1 MTVALS
7 CLRDRRKRVLLK
19 MKEVNRLGVVQ
30 GYMDGKILIQEAAR
44 ILKRSLRS
52 VYRMVAKVREKGP
65 EGVLHGNRN
74 KLSPRRVPEAMRKKL
89 IELALGK
96 YRDINDTHLCE
107 ILSKAEGIA
116 IGRETLRGILRK
128 EGIPSKRK
136 VKRRKYRSRRE
147 RKEAFGMM
155 LQIDASPHDWLQGR
169 GPWLTLLGGKD
180 DATGY
185 VWAHFEEAET
195 TWGYLDLMR
204 EVITTHG
211 VPLSLYADRH
221 SIFHTTREPTII
233 EQLKD
238 VVPLTQFGRAMDE
251 LGITLIKAW
260 TPQAKGRIERQWG
273 IFQDRLVVALR
284 LARANTLEQATEILK
299 SFLKEYNQRFC
310 LLPKQAAAVFRKA
323 PPKAVLHKI
332 LCLKETRMVKK
343 DHTVSFDGLV
353 LQIPFCK
360 KYPCI
365 ADRQVDVRQ
374 YRDGHLEIVYR
385 GSIVALFSS
394 EAIRRLLNTRSVQSN
409 MKMAA

>member
-1 MTVALS
+1 
-7 CLRDRRKRVLLK
+7 VLLR
-19 MKEVNRLGVVQ
+19 MKEVNRLRVLQ
-30 GYMDGKILIQEAAR
+30 GYMDGKIEIEEASS
-44 ILKRSLRS
+44 ILKRRPRS
-52 VYRMVAKVREKGP
+52 VYRMLRKVREKGP

-74 KLSPRRVPEAMRKKL
+74 KVSPWRVPDSVQKKL
-89 IELALGK
+89 IELVLGK

-107 ILSKAEGIA
+107 ILSKDEGIVM
-116 IGRETLRGILRK
+116 GRETLRCILRK
-128 EGIPSKRK
+128 GGIPSKRK

-155 LQIDASPHDWLQGR
+155 LQIDASLHDWLQGR
-169 GPWLTLLGGKD
+169 GPWLTLVGGKD

-204 EVITTHG
+204 EVISTHG

-273 IFQDRLVVALR
+273 TFQDRLVVALR
-284 LARANTLEQATEILK
+284 LAGANTLEQAREVLK

-310 LLPKQAAAVFRKA
+310 LLPKQAAAVFTNA
-323 PPKAVLHKI
+323 PHTTMLQKV
-332 LCLKETRMVKK
+332 LCLKETRVVKK

-374 YRDGHLEIVYR
+374 YRDGHIEIVYR
-385 GSIVALFSS
+385 DYVVARFSS
-394 EAIRRLLNTRSVQSN
+394 EAIRRLLNTKSVQRN

>member
-1 MTVALS
+1 
-7 CLRDRRKRVLLK
+7 VLLT
-19 MKEVNRLGVVQ
+19 MKEVNRLRVLQ
-30 GYMDGKILIQEAAR
+30 GYMDGKILIREAAR
-44 ILKRSLRS
+44 ILERSLRS
-52 VYRMVAKVREKGP
+52 VYRMLARVREKGP

-74 KLSPRRVPEAMRKKL
+74 KVSPRRVPGAIRKKV
-89 IELALGK
+89 IGLALGK

-107 ILSKAEGIA
+107 ILSKEEGIGM
-116 IGRETLRGILRK
+116 GRETLRGILRK

-155 LQIDASPHDWLQGR
+155 LQLDASPHDWLQGR
-169 GPWLTLLGGKD
+169 GPWLTLLGAKD

-195 TWGYLDLMR
+195 TWGYLDLMG
-204 EVITTHG
+204 EVISTHG
-211 VPLSLYADRH
+211 VALSLYADRN

-238 VVPLTQFGRAMDE
+238 VVPLTQFGRAMEE
-251 LGITLIKAW
+251 LGISVLKAW

-273 IFQDRLVVALR
+273 VFQDRLVVELR
-284 LARANTLEQATEILK
+284 LAGANTLEQAREVLK
-299 SFLKEYNQRFC
+299 RFLKDYNERFC
-310 LLPKQAAAVFRKA
+310 RLPKQSAAVFRKA
-323 PPKAVLHKI
+323 PPKAVLHNI

-343 DHTVSFDGLV
+343 DHTLSFNGLV

-374 YRDGHLEIVYR
+374 YRDGYLEIGYR
-385 GSIVALFSS
+385 GSIVARFSP

>member
-1 MTVALS
+1 M
-7 CLRDRRKRVLLK
+7 LLK
-19 MKEVNRLGVVQ
+19 MKEVNRLRVLQ
-30 GYMDGKILIQEAAR
+30 GYMDGKIEIEEAAR
-44 ILKRSLRS
+44 ILKRRPRA
-52 VYRMVAKVREKGP
+52 VYRMVAKVRAKGP

-74 KLSPRRVPEAMRKKL
+74 KVSPRRVPDSIRKRIL
-89 IELALGK
+89 EMTLGK
-96 YRDINDTHLCE
+96 YHDINDTHLCE
-107 ILSKAEGIA
+107 ILREAEGIVM
-116 IGRETLRGILRK
+116 GRETLRCILRK
-128 EGIPSKRK
+128 GGIPSKRK

-155 LQIDASPHDWLQGR
+155 LQVDASPHDWLQGR
-169 GPWLTLLGGKD
+169 GPWLTLVGGKD

-211 VPLSLYADRH
+211 VALSLYADRH
-221 SIFHTTREPTII
+221 SIFHTTREPTFI

-238 VVPLTQFGRAMDE
+238 VVPLTQFGRAMNE

-273 IFQDRLVVALR
+273 TFQDRLVVALR
-284 LARANTLEQATEILK
+284 LAGANTLEQAREVLK
-299 SFLKEYNQRFC
+299 RFLKEYNQRFC
-310 LLPKQAAAVFRKA
+310 LLPKQNAAVFTKA
-323 PPKAVLHKI
+323 PPTTVLHKI
-332 LCLKETRMVKK
+332 LCLKETRVVKK
-343 DHTVSFDGLV
+343 DHTVSFEGLV

-360 KYPCI
+360 RYPCI

-374 YRDGHLEIVYR
+374 YRDGHIEIAYR
-385 GSIVALFSS
+385 DYVVARFSS
-394 EAIRRLLNTRSVQSN
+394 EAIGRLMNAKSVQRN

>member
-1 MTVALS
+1 
-7 CLRDRRKRVLLK
+7 VLLT
-19 MKEVNRLGVVQ
+19 MKEVNRLRVLQ
-30 GYMDGKILIQEAAR
+30 GYMDGKMFIEEAAR

-52 VYRMVAKVREKGP
+52 VYRMLAKVREKGP

-74 KLSPRRVPEAMRKKL
+74 KVSPRRVPEAIRKKV

-107 ILSKAEGIA
+107 ILSEAEGIVM
-116 IGRETLRGILRK
+116 GRETLRGILRK

-169 GPWLTLLGGKD
+169 GPWLTLVGGKD

-195 TWGYLDLMR
+195 TWGYLDLLR
-204 EVITTHG
+204 EVISTHG

-221 SIFHTTREPTII
+221 SIFHTTREPTLI

-238 VVPLTQFGRAMDE
+238 VVPLTQFGRAMEE
-251 LGITLIKAW
+251 LGISVMKAW

-273 IFQDRLVVALR
+273 IFQDRLVVELR
-284 LARANTLEQATEILK
+284 LARANTLEQAREVLK
-299 SFLKEYNQRFC
+299 SFLQDYNQRFC
-310 LLPKQAAAVFRKA
+310 RLPKQAAAVFRKA
-323 PPKAVLHKI
+323 PPKAVLHNT
-332 LCLKETRMVKK
+332 LCLKETRRVKK

-374 YRDGHLEIVYR
+374 YRDGHLEIGYR
-385 GSIVALFSS
+385 GSIVARFSP

>member
-1 MTVALS
+1 
-7 CLRDRRKRVLLK
+7 
-19 MKEVNRLGVVQ
+19 MKEVNRLRVLQ
-30 GYMDGKILIQEAAR
+30 GYMDGKILMEEAAR
-44 ILKRSLRS
+44 ILERHPRS
-52 VYRMVAKVREKGP
+52 VYRMVRKVREKGP

-74 KLSPRRVPEAMRKKL
+74 KVSPRRVPEAIRKKV
-89 IELALGK
+89 IDLALGR

-107 ILSKAEGIA
+107 ILGKAERIT
-116 IGRETLRGILRK
+116 IGRETLRNILRK
-128 EGIPSKRK
+128 EGIPSKRR

-169 GPWLTLLGGKD
+169 GPGLTLVGAKD

-204 EVITTHG
+204 EVINTHG

-221 SIFHTTREPTII
+221 SIFHTTREPTLI

-238 VVPLTQFGRAMDE
+238 VVPLTQFGRAMEE
-251 LGITLIKAW
+251 LGITEFKAW

-273 IFQDRLVVALR
+273 IFQDRLVAELR
-284 LARANTLEQATEILK
+284 IAKLNTLEQAREVLK
-299 SFLKEYNQRFC
+299 RFLKDYNERFC
-310 LLPKQAAAVFRKA
+310 RLPKQSAAVFRKA
-323 PPKAVLHKI
+323 PPKAVLHNI

-343 DHTVSFDGLV
+343 DHTLSFGGLV

-365 ADRQVDVRQ
+365 ADRQVNVRQ
-374 YRDGHLEIVYR
+374 YRDGHLEIGYR
-385 GSIVALFSS
+385 GSIVAGFSS
-394 EAIRRLLNTRSVQSN
+394 EAIRRLLNTRSVQNN

>member
-1 MTVALS
+1 MLLTMREINRL
-7 CLRDRRKRVLLK
+7 RVL
-19 MKEVNRLGVVQ
+19 Q
-30 GYMDGKILIQEAAR
+30 GYMDGKMLLEEAAR

-52 VYRMVAKVREKGP
+52 VYRMLAKVREKGP

-74 KLSPRRVPEAMRKKL
+74 KVSPRRVPEAARKKV
-89 IELALGK
+89 IQLAMGK

-107 ILSKAEGIA
+107 ILRKAEGIVM
-116 IGRETLRGILRK
+116 GRETLRGILRK

-155 LQIDASPHDWLQGR
+155 LQLDASPHDWLQGR
-169 GPWLTLLGGKD
+169 GPWLTLVGAKD

-185 VWAHFEEAET
+185 VWAHFEKAET

-204 EVITTHG
+204 EVISTHG

-238 VVPLTQFGRAMDE
+238 MVPLTQFGRAMEE
-251 LGITLIKAW
+251 LGISVMKAW

-273 IFQDRLVVALR
+273 VFQDRLVVELR
-284 LARANTLEQATEILK
+284 LAGASTLEQAREVLK
-299 SFLKEYNQRFC
+299 RFLKDYNQHFC
-310 LLPKQAAAVFRKA
+310 CLPKQAAAVFRKA
-323 PPKAVLHKI
+323 PPKALLHNI

-343 DHTVSFDGLV
+343 DHTVSFDGFV
-353 LQIPFCK
+353 LQIPFCR

-374 YRDGHLEIVYR
+374 YRDGHLEIDYR
-385 GSIVALFSS
+385 GSIVARFSS

-409 MKMAA
+409 IKMAA

>member
-1 MTVALS
+1 MLLTMKELNR
-7 CLRDRRKRVLLK
+7 LRVL
-19 MKEVNRLGVVQ
+19 Q
-30 GYMDGKILIQEAAR
+30 GYMDGKILMQEAAR
-44 ILKRSLRS
+44 ILERHPRS
-52 VYRMVAKVREKGP
+52 VYRMVRKVREKGP

-74 KLSPRRVPEAMRKKL
+74 KVSPRRVPEGVRKKV
-89 IELALGK
+89 IELAMGK
-96 YRDINDTHLCE
+96 YQDINDTHLCE
-107 ILSKAEGIA
+107 ILGKAERIA
-116 IGRETLRGILRK
+116 LGRETLRSILRK
-128 EGIPSKRK
+128 EGIPSKRR

-155 LQIDASPHDWLQGR
+155 LQLDASPHDWLQGR
-169 GPWLTLLGGKD
+169 GPWLTLVGAKD

-204 EVITTHG
+204 EVISTHG

-238 VVPLTQFGRAMDE
+238 VAPLTQFGRAMEE
-251 LGITLIKAW
+251 LGITVFKAW

-273 IFQDRLVVALR
+273 VFQDRLVAELR
-284 LARANTLEQATEILK
+284 IAKAHTLEQAREVLER
-299 SFLKEYNQRFC
+299 FLEEYNQRFRF
-310 LLPKQAAAVFRKA
+310 PPRQSAAVFRKA
-323 PPKAVLHKI
+323 PHKAVLHNI

-374 YRDGHLEIVYR
+374 YRDGHLEIGYR
-385 GSIVALFSS
+385 GSIVARFSP

>member
-1 MTVALS
+1 
-7 CLRDRRKRVLLK
+7 VLLT
-19 MKEVNRLGVVQ
+19 MKEVNRLRVLQ
-30 GYMDGKILIQEAAR
+30 GYMDGKMFIEETAR

-52 VYRMVAKVREKGP
+52 VYRMLAKVRKRGP

-74 KLSPRRVPEAMRKKL
+74 KLSPRRVPEAIRKKV
-89 IELALGK
+89 IGLALGK
-96 YRDINDTHLCE
+96 YRDVNDTHLCE
-107 ILSKAEGIA
+107 ILSKAEGIVM
-116 IGRETLRGILRK
+116 GRETLRGILRK

-155 LQIDASPHDWLQGR
+155 LQLDASPHDWLQGR
-169 GPWLTLLGGKD
+169 GPWLTLLGAKD

-195 TWGYLDLMR
+195 TWGYLDLIG
-204 EVITTHG
+204 EVISTHG

-238 VVPLTQFGRAMDE
+238 VVPLTQFGRAMEE
-251 LGITLIKAW
+251 LGISVLKAW

-273 IFQDRLVVALR
+273 VFQDRLVVELR
-284 LARANTLEQATEILK
+284 LAGANTLEQAREVLK
-299 SFLKEYNQRFC
+299 RFLKDYNERFC
-310 LLPKQAAAVFRKA
+310 RLPKQSAAVFRKA
-323 PPKAVLHKI
+323 PPKAVLHNI

-343 DHTVSFDGLV
+343 DHTLSFGGLV

-374 YRDGHLEIVYR
+374 YRDGHLEIGYR
-385 GSIVALFSS
+385 GSIVARFSP
-394 EAIRRLLNTRSVQSN
+394 EAIRRLLNTRSVQST

>member
-1 MTVALS
+1 
-7 CLRDRRKRVLLK
+7 VLLK
-19 MKEVNRLGVVQ
+19 MKEVNRLRVVQ
-30 GYMDGKILIQEAAR
+30 GYMDGKILMEEAAR

-52 VYRMVAKVREKGP
+52 VYRLVAKVREKGP
-65 EGVLHGNRN
+65 EGILHGNRN
-74 KLSPRRVPEAMRKKL
+74 KVSQRRVPDSVRKKL
-89 IELALGK
+89 IGLAFGK

-107 ILSKAEGIA
+107 ILNKTEGMVM
-116 IGRETLRGILRK
+116 GRETLRGILRK
-128 EGIPSKRK
+128 GGSPSKRK
-136 VKRRKYRSRRE
+136 VKRRKYRGRRE

-155 LQIDASPHDWLQGR
+155 LQVDASPHDWLEGR
-169 GPWLTLLGGKD
+169 GPWLTLVGGKD

-185 VWAHFEEAET
+185 VWGHFEEAET
-195 TWGYLDLMR
+195 TWGYLDLMG

-238 VVPLTQFGRAMDE
+238 VVPLTQFGRAMDD

-284 LARANTLEQATEILK
+284 LAGANTLEQAREVLK

-323 PPKAVLHKI
+323 PRKTVLHNI

-360 KYPCI
+360 KFPCI
-365 ADRQVDVRQ
+365 ADRKVDVRQ

-385 GSIVALFSS
+385 GAIVALFSS
-394 EAIRRLLNTRSVQSN
+394 QAIRRLFNTRSVQSN
-409 MKMAA
+409 MKLAA

>member
-1 MTVALS
+1 
-7 CLRDRRKRVLLK
+7 VLLT
-19 MKEVNRLGVVQ
+19 MKEVNRLRVLQ
-30 GYMDGKILIQEAAR
+30 GYMDGKMFIEETAR

-52 VYRMVAKVREKGP
+52 VYRMLAKVRKRGP

-74 KLSPRRVPEAMRKKL
+74 KLSPRRVPEDIRKKV
-89 IELALGK
+89 IGLALGK
-96 YRDINDTHLCE
+96 YRDVNDTHLCE
-107 ILSKAEGIA
+107 ILSKAEGIVM
-116 IGRETLRGILRK
+116 GRETLRGILRK

-155 LQIDASPHDWLQGR
+155 LQLDASPHDWLQGR
-169 GPWLTLLGGKD
+169 GPWLTLLGAKD

-195 TWGYLDLMR
+195 TWGYLDLMG
-204 EVITTHG
+204 EVISTHG

-238 VVPLTQFGRAMDE
+238 VVPLTQFGRAMEE
-251 LGITLIKAW
+251 LGISVLKAW

-273 IFQDRLVVALR
+273 VFQDRLVVELR
-284 LARANTLEQATEILK
+284 LAGANTLEQAREVLK
-299 SFLKEYNQRFC
+299 RFLKDYNERFC
-310 LLPKQAAAVFRKA
+310 RLPKQSAAVFRKA
-323 PPKAVLHKI
+323 PPKAVLHNI

-343 DHTVSFDGLV
+343 DHTLSFGGLV

-374 YRDGHLEIVYR
+374 YRDGHLEIGYR
-385 GSIVALFSS
+385 GSIVARFSP

>member
-1 MTVALS
+1 
-7 CLRDRRKRVLLK
+7 
-19 MKEVNRLGVVQ
+19 MKEVNRLRVLQ
-30 GYMDGKILIQEAAR
+30 GYMDGKMFIEETAR

-52 VYRMVAKVREKGP
+52 VYRMLAKVRKRGP

-74 KLSPRRVPEAMRKKL
+74 KLSPRRVPEDIRKKV
-89 IELALGK
+89 IGLALGK
-96 YRDINDTHLCE
+96 YRDVNDTHLCE
-107 ILSKAEGIA
+107 ILSKAEGIVM
-116 IGRETLRGILRK
+116 GRETLRGILRK

-155 LQIDASPHDWLQGR
+155 LQLDASPHDWLQGR
-169 GPWLTLLGGKD
+169 GPWLTLLGAKD

-195 TWGYLDLMR
+195 TWGYLDLMG
-204 EVITTHG
+204 EVISTHG

-238 VVPLTQFGRAMDE
+238 VVPLTQFGRAMEE
-251 LGITLIKAW
+251 LGISVLKAW

-273 IFQDRLVVALR
+273 VFQDRLVVELR
-284 LARANTLEQATEILK
+284 LAGANTLEQAREVLK
-299 SFLKEYNQRFC
+299 RFLKDYNERFC
-310 LLPKQAAAVFRKA
+310 RLPKQSAAVFRKA
-323 PPKAVLHKI
+323 PPKAVLHNI

-343 DHTVSFDGLV
+343 DHTLSFGGLV

-374 YRDGHLEIVYR
+374 YRDGHLEIGYR
-385 GSIVALFSS
+385 GSIVARFSP

>member
-1 MTVALS
+1 M
-7 CLRDRRKRVLLK
+7 LLT
-19 MKEVNRLGVVQ
+19 MKEVNRLRVLE
-30 GYMDGKILIQEAAR
+30 GYMDGKMFIEETAR

-52 VYRMVAKVREKGP
+52 VYRMLAKMRKRGP

-74 KLSPRRVPEAMRKKL
+74 KVSPRRVPEGVRKKV
-89 IELALGK
+89 IGLALGK

-107 ILSKAEGIA
+107 ILSKAEGIVM
-116 IGRETLRGILRK
+116 GRETLRGMLRK

-155 LQIDASPHDWLQGR
+155 LQLDASPHDWLQGR

-195 TWGYLDLMR
+195 TWGYLDLMG
-204 EVITTHG
+204 EVISTHG

-238 VVPLTQFGRAMDE
+238 VVPLTQFGRAMEE
-251 LGITLIKAW
+251 LGISVLKAW

-273 IFQDRLVVALR
+273 VFQDRLVVELR
-284 LARANTLEQATEILK
+284 LAGANTLEQAREVLK
-299 SFLKEYNQRFC
+299 RFLKDYNERFC
-310 LLPKQAAAVFRKA
+310 RLPKQSAAVFRKA
-323 PPKAVLHKI
+323 PPKAVLHNI

-343 DHTVSFDGLV
+343 DHTLSFNGLV

-374 YRDGHLEIVYR
+374 YRDGHLEIGYR
-385 GSIVALFSS
+385 GSIVARFSP

>member
-1 MTVALS
+1 
-7 CLRDRRKRVLLK
+7 
-19 MKEVNRLGVVQ
+19 
-30 GYMDGKILIQEAAR
+30 
-44 ILKRSLRS
+44 
-52 VYRMVAKVREKGP
+52 
-65 EGVLHGNRN
+65 
-74 KLSPRRVPEAMRKKL
+74 VPEAVRKKV
-89 IELALGK
+89 IGLALGK

-107 ILSKAEGIA
+107 ILSKAEGIVM
-116 IGRETLRGILRK
+116 GRETLRGILRK
-128 EGIPSKRK
+128 EGLPSKRK

-155 LQIDASPHDWLQGR
+155 LQLDASPHDWLQGR
-169 GPWLTLLGGKD
+169 GPWLTLVGGKD

-195 TWGYLDLMR
+195 TWAYLDLMR
-204 EVITTHG
+204 EVISTHG

-238 VVPLTQFGRAMDE
+238 VVPLTQFGRAMEE
-251 LGITLIKAW
+251 LGIRVMKAW

-273 IFQDRLVVALR
+273 VFQDRLVVDLR
-284 LARANTLEQATEILK
+284 LARANTLEQAREVLK
-299 SFLKEYNQRFC
+299 GFLKEYNQRFC

-323 PPKAVLHKI
+323 PPKAVLHNI

-343 DHTVSFDGLV
+343 DHTLSFDGLV

-365 ADRQVDVRQ
+365 ADRQVEVRQ
-374 YRDGHLEIVYR
+374 YRDGHLEIGYR
-385 GSIVALFSS
+385 GSNVARFSP

>member
-1 MTVALS
+1 
-7 CLRDRRKRVLLK
+7 VLLT
-19 MKEVNRLGVVQ
+19 MKEVNRLRVLQ
-30 GYMDGKILIQEAAR
+30 GYMDGKMFIEETAR

-52 VYRMVAKVREKGP
+52 VYRMLAKVRKRGP

-74 KLSPRRVPEAMRKKL
+74 KLSPRRVPEAIRKKV
-89 IELALGK
+89 IGLALGK
-96 YRDINDTHLCE
+96 YRDVNDTHLCE
-107 ILSKAEGIA
+107 ILSKAEGIVM
-116 IGRETLRGILRK
+116 GRETLRGILRK

-155 LQIDASPHDWLQGR
+155 LQLDASPHDWLQGR
-169 GPWLTLLGGKD
+169 GPWLTLLGAKD

-195 TWGYLDLMR
+195 TWGYLDLMG
-204 EVITTHG
+204 EVISTHG

-238 VVPLTQFGRAMDE
+238 VVPLTQFGRAMEE
-251 LGITLIKAW
+251 LGISVLKAW

-273 IFQDRLVVALR
+273 VFQDRLVVELR
-284 LARANTLEQATEILK
+284 LAGANTLEQARERLK
-299 SFLKEYNQRFC
+299 LFLKDYNERFC
-310 LLPKQAAAVFRKA
+310 RLPKQSAAVFRKA
-323 PPKAVLHKI
+323 PPKAVLHNI

-343 DHTVSFDGLV
+343 DHTLSFGGLV

-374 YRDGHLEIVYR
+374 YRDGHLEIGYR
-385 GSIVALFSS
+385 GSIVARFSP

>member
-1 MTVALS
+1 M
-7 CLRDRRKRVLLK
+7 LLT
-19 MKEVNRLGVVQ
+19 MKEVNRLRVLQ
-30 GYMDGKILIQEAAR
+30 GYMDGKMFIEEAAR

-52 VYRMVAKVREKGP
+52 VYRMLAKVREKGP

-74 KLSPRRVPEAMRKKL
+74 KVSPRRVPEAIRKKV

-107 ILSKAEGIA
+107 ILSEAEGIVM
-116 IGRETLRGILRK
+116 GRETLRGILRK

-169 GPWLTLLGGKD
+169 GPWLTLVGGKD

-195 TWGYLDLMR
+195 TWGYLDLLR
-204 EVITTHG
+204 EVISTHG

-221 SIFHTTREPTII
+221 SIFHTTREPTLI

-238 VVPLTQFGRAMDE
+238 VVPLTQFGRAMEE
-251 LGITLIKAW
+251 LGISVMKAW

-273 IFQDRLVVALR
+273 VFQDRLVVELR
-284 LARANTLEQATEILK
+284 LARANTLEQAREVLK
-299 SFLKEYNQRFC
+299 SFLQDYNQRFC

-323 PPKAVLHKI
+323 PPKAVLHNT
-332 LCLKETRMVKK
+332 LCLKETRRVKK

-374 YRDGHLEIVYR
+374 YRDGHLEIGYR
-385 GSIVALFSS
+385 GSIVARFSP
-394 EAIRRLLNTRSVQSN
+394 ETIRRLLNTRSVQSN

>member
-1 MTVALS
+1 M
-7 CLRDRRKRVLLK
+7 LLT
-19 MKEVNRLGVVQ
+19 MKEVNRLRVLQ
-30 GYMDGKILIQEAAR
+30 GYMDGKMFIEEAAR

-52 VYRMVAKVREKGP
+52 VYRMLAKVREKGP
-65 EGVLHGNRN
+65 EGVLHGNRT
-74 KLSPRRVPEAMRKKL
+74 KVSSRRVPEATRKKV

-107 ILSKAEGIA
+107 ILSEAEGIVM
-116 IGRETLRGILRK
+116 GRETLRGILRK

-169 GPWLTLLGGKD
+169 GPWLTLVGGKD

-195 TWGYLDLMR
+195 TWGYLDLLR
-204 EVITTHG
+204 EVISTHG

-221 SIFHTTREPTII
+221 SIFHTTREPTLI

-238 VVPLTQFGRAMDE
+238 VVPLTQFGRAME
-251 LGITLIKAW
+251 EMGISVMKAW

-273 IFQDRLVVALR
+273 VFQDRLVVELR
-284 LARANTLEQATEILK
+284 LARANTLEQAREVLK
-299 SFLKEYNQRFC
+299 SFLQDYNQRFC
-310 LLPKQAAAVFRKA
+310 RLPKQAAAVFRKA
-323 PPKAVLHKI
+323 PPKAVLHNI

-374 YRDGHLEIVYR
+374 YRDGHLEIGYR
-385 GSIVALFSS
+385 GAIVARFSA

>member
-1 MTVALS
+1 MLLTMKEMNRL
-7 CLRDRRKRVLLK
+7 RVL
-19 MKEVNRLGVVQ
+19 Q
-30 GYMDGKILIQEAAR
+30 GYMDGKVVIEEAAR

-52 VYRMVAKVREKGP
+52 VYRMLAKVREKGP

-74 KLSPRRVPEAMRKKL
+74 KLSPRRVPEATRRKV
-89 IELALGK
+89 IELALGR

-107 ILSKAEGIA
+107 ILGEAEGVA

-169 GPWLTLLGGKD
+169 GPWLTLVGAKD

-195 TWGYLDLMR
+195 TWGYLDLMG
-204 EVITTHG
+204 EVISTHG

-221 SIFHTTREPTII
+221 SIFHTTREPTLI

-238 VVPLTQFGRAMDE
+238 VVPLTQFGRAMEE
-251 LGITLIKAW
+251 LGISVMKAW

-273 IFQDRLVVALR
+273 VFQDRLVAELR
-284 LARANTLEQATEILK
+284 IAKAHTLEQAGELLK
-299 SFLKEYNQRFC
+299 RFLKKYNQRFC
-310 LLPKQAAAVFRKA
+310 RLPKQSAAVFRKA
-323 PPKAVLHKI
+323 PAKAVLHNI

-374 YRDGHLEIVYR
+374 YRDGHLEIGYR
-385 GSIVALFSS
+385 GSIVAGFSS
-394 EAIRRLLNTRSVQSN
+394 EAIGRLLNTRSVQN
-409 MKMAA
+409 NLKMAA

>member
-1 MTVALS
+1 
-7 CLRDRRKRVLLK
+7 
-19 MKEVNRLGVVQ
+19 MKEVNRLRVLQ
-30 GYMDGKILIQEAAR
+30 GYMDGKILIEEAGR
-44 ILKRSLRS
+44 ILKRCVRS
-52 VYRMVAKVREKGP
+52 VYRMVAKVRGKGP

-74 KLSPRRVPEAMRKKL
+74 KLSPRRVPEAVRKKV

-107 ILSKAEGIA
+107 ILSKAEGIVM
-116 IGRETLRGILRK
+116 GRETLRGILRK

-155 LQIDASPHDWLQGR
+155 LQLDASPHDWLQGR
-169 GPWLTLLGGKD
+169 GPWLTLVGGKD

-195 TWGYLDLMR
+195 TWAYLDLMR
-204 EVITTHG
+204 EVISTHG

-221 SIFHTTREPTII
+221 SIFHTTREPTLI

-238 VVPLTQFGRAMDE
+238 VVPLTQFGRAMEE
-251 LGITLIKAW
+251 LGISVMKAW

-273 IFQDRLVVALR
+273 VFQDRLVVELR
-284 LARANTLEQATEILK
+284 LARANTLEQAREVLK
-299 SFLKEYNQRFC
+299 SFLKEYNQRCC
-310 LLPKQAAAVFRKA
+310 LPPKQAANVFRKA
-323 PPKAVLHKI
+323 PPKAVLHNI

-353 LQIPFCK
+353 LQIPFCR

-374 YRDGHLEIVYR
+374 YRDGNIEIGYR
-385 GSIVALFSS
+385 GSIVARFSP
-394 EAIRRLLNTRSVQSN
+394 EAVRRLLNTRSVQSN

>member
-1 MTVALS
+1 
-7 CLRDRRKRVLLK
+7 VLLT
-19 MKEVNRLGVVQ
+19 MKEVNRLKVLE
-30 GYMDGKILIQEAAR
+30 GYMDGKILIEEAAR
-44 ILKRSLRS
+44 ILKRHPRS
-52 VYRMVAKVREKGP
+52 VYRILRKVREKGP

-74 KLSPRRVPEAMRKKL
+74 KVSPRRVPEGIRKKV
-89 IELALGK
+89 IELALGR
-96 YRDINDTHLCE
+96 YQDINDTHLRE

-116 IGRETLRGILRK
+116 IGRETLRGMLRR

-155 LQIDASPHDWLQGR
+155 LQVDASPHDWLQGR
-169 GPWLTLLGGKD
+169 GPWLTLVGAKD

-195 TWGYLDLMR
+195 TWGYLNLIG
-204 EVITTHG
+204 EVISTHG

-221 SIFHTTREPTII
+221 SIFHTTREPTLI

-238 VVPLTQFGRAMDE
+238 VVPLTQFGRAME
-251 LGITLIKAW
+251 EMGVTIHKAW

-273 IFQDRLVVALR
+273 VFQDRLVVALR
-284 LARANTLEQATEILK
+284 LAGANALEQAREVLK
-299 SFLKEYNQRFC
+299 SFLKDYNQRFC

-323 PPKAVLHKI
+323 PPKAVLHNI

-343 DHTVSFDGLV
+343 DHTLSFDGLV

-365 ADRQVDVRQ
+365 ADRRVNVRQ
-374 YRDGHLEIVYR
+374 YRDGHIEIVYR
-385 GSIVALFSS
+385 DYVVARFSA
-394 EAIRRLLNTRSVQSN
+394 EAIRRLLDTRSVQNN

>member
-1 MTVALS
+1 M
-7 CLRDRRKRVLLK
+7 LLT
-19 MKEVNRLGVVQ
+19 MKEVNRLRVLQ
-30 GYMDGKILIQEAAR
+30 GYMDGKMLIGEAAR
-44 ILKRSLRS
+44 ILECSLRS
-52 VYRMVAKVREKGP
+52 VYRMLAKLREKGP

-74 KLSPRRVPEAMRKKL
+74 KLSPRRVPEAVRKKV
-89 IELALGK
+89 IGLALGR

-107 ILSKAEGIA
+107 ILSKAEGIVM
-116 IGRETLRGILRK
+116 GRETLRGILRK

-155 LQIDASPHDWLQGR
+155 LQLDASPHDWLQGR

-195 TWGYLDLMR
+195 TWGYLDLMG
-204 EVITTHG
+204 EVISTHG

-238 VVPLTQFGRAMDE
+238 VVPLTQFGRAMEE
-251 LGITLIKAW
+251 LGISVMKAW

-273 IFQDRLVVALR
+273 VFQDRLVVELR
-284 LARANTLEQATEILK
+284 LAGANTLEQAREVLK
-299 SFLKEYNQRFC
+299 RFLKDYNERFC
-310 LLPKQAAAVFRKA
+310 RLPKQSAAVFRKA
-323 PPKAVLHKI
+323 PPKAVLHNI

-343 DHTVSFDGLV
+343 DHTLSFDGLV
-353 LQIPFCK
+353 LQIPFCR

-374 YRDGHLEIVYR
+374 YRDGHLEIGYR
-385 GSIVALFSS
+385 GSIVARFSS

>member
-1 MTVALS
+1 ML
-7 CLRDRRKRVLLK
+7 LR
-19 MKEVNRLGVVQ
+19 MKEVNRLRVLQ
-30 GYMDGKILIQEAAR
+30 GYMDGKIEIEEAAR
-44 ILKRSLRS
+44 ILKRRPRA
-52 VYRMVAKVREKGP
+52 VYRMVAKVRAKGP

-74 KLSPRRVPEAMRKKL
+74 KVSPRRVPDSIRKRIL
-89 IELALGK
+89 EMTLGK
-96 YRDINDTHLCE
+96 YHDINDTHLCE
-107 ILSKAEGIA
+107 ILREAEEIVM
-116 IGRETLRGILRK
+116 GRETLRCILRK
-128 EGIPSKRK
+128 GGIPSKRK

-155 LQIDASPHDWLQGR
+155 LQVDASPHDWLQGR
-169 GPWLTLLGGKD
+169 GPWLTLVGGKD

-221 SIFHTTREPTII
+221 SIFHTTREPTFI

-238 VVPLTQFGRAMDE
+238 VVPLTQFGRAMNE

-273 IFQDRLVVALR
+273 TFQDRLVVALR
-284 LARANTLEQATEILK
+284 LAGANTLEQAREVLK
-299 SFLKEYNQRFC
+299 RFLKDYNQRFC
-310 LLPKQAAAVFRKA
+310 LLPKQNAAVFTKA
-323 PPKAVLHKI
+323 PPTTVLHKI
-332 LCLKETRMVKK
+332 LCLKETRVVKK
-343 DHTVSFDGLV
+343 DHTVSFEGLV

-360 KYPCI
+360 RYPCM
-365 ADRQVDVRQ
+365 ADGQVDVRQ
-374 YRDGHLEIVYR
+374 YRDGHIEIAYR
-385 GSIVALFSS
+385 DYVVARFSS
-394 EAIRRLLNTRSVQSN
+394 EAIRRLMNTKSVQRN

>member
-1 MTVALS
+1 
-7 CLRDRRKRVLLK
+7 VLLT
-19 MKEVNRLGVVQ
+19 MKEVNRLRVLQ
-30 GYMDGKILIQEAAR
+30 GYMDGKMFIEEAAR

-52 VYRMVAKVREKGP
+52 VYRMLAKVREKGP

-74 KLSPRRVPEAMRKKL
+74 KVSPRRVPEAIRKKV

-107 ILSKAEGIA
+107 ILSEAEGIVM
-116 IGRETLRGILRK
+116 GRETLRGILRK

-155 LQIDASPHDWLQGR
+155 LQLDASPHDWLQGR
-169 GPWLTLLGGKD
+169 GPWLTLVGGKD

-195 TWGYLDLMR
+195 TWGYLDLLR
-204 EVITTHG
+204 EVISTHG

-221 SIFHTTREPTII
+221 SIFHTTREPTLI

-238 VVPLTQFGRAMDE
+238 VVPLTQFGRAMEE
-251 LGITLIKAW
+251 LGISVMKAW

-273 IFQDRLVVALR
+273 IFQDRLVVELR
-284 LARANTLEQATEILK
+284 LARANTLEQAREVLK
-299 SFLKEYNQRFC
+299 SFLQDYNQRFC
-310 LLPKQAAAVFRKA
+310 RLPKQAAAVFRKA
-323 PPKAVLHKI
+323 PPKAVLHNT

-374 YRDGHLEIVYR
+374 YRDGHLEIGYR
-385 GSIVALFSS
+385 GSIVTRFST

>member
-1 MTVALS
+1 M
-7 CLRDRRKRVLLK
+7 LLT
-19 MKEVNRLGVVQ
+19 MKEVNRLRVLQ
-30 GYMDGKILIQEAAR
+30 GYMDGKMLIEEAAR

-52 VYRMVAKVREKGP
+52 VYRVLAKVREKGP

-74 KLSPRRVPEAMRKKL
+74 KLSPRRVPEAIRKKV
-89 IELALGK
+89 IGLALGK

-107 ILSKAEGIA
+107 ILSKAEGIVM
-116 IGRETLRGILRK
+116 GRETLRGILRK
-128 EGIPSKRK
+128 EGLPSKRK

-155 LQIDASPHDWLQGR
+155 LQLDASPHDWLQGR

-195 TWGYLDLMR
+195 TWAYLDLMG
-204 EVITTHG
+204 EVISTHG

-238 VVPLTQFGRAMDE
+238 VVPLTQFGRAMEE
-251 LGITLIKAW
+251 LGISVMKAW

-273 IFQDRLVVALR
+273 VFQDRLVVELR
-284 LARANTLEQATEILK
+284 LAGANTLEQAREVLK
-299 SFLKEYNQRFC
+299 RFLKDYNERFC
-310 LLPKQAAAVFRKA
+310 HLPKQSAAVFRKA
-323 PPKAVLHKI
+323 PPKAVLHNI

-343 DHTVSFDGLV
+343 DHTLSFGGLV

-374 YRDGHLEIVYR
+374 YRDGHLEIGYR
-385 GSIVALFSS
+385 GSIVARFSP

>member
-1 MTVALS
+1 M
-7 CLRDRRKRVLLK
+7 LLT
-19 MKEVNRLGVVQ
+19 MKEVNRLRVLQ
-30 GYMDGKILIQEAAR
+30 GYMDGKMFIEETAR

-52 VYRMVAKVREKGP
+52 VYRMLAKVRKRGP

-74 KLSPRRVPEAMRKKL
+74 KLSPRRVPEAIRKKV
-89 IELALGK
+89 IGLALGK
-96 YRDINDTHLCE
+96 YRDVNDTHLCE
-107 ILSKAEGIA
+107 ILSKAEGIVM
-116 IGRETLRGILRK
+116 GRETLRGILRK

-155 LQIDASPHDWLQGR
+155 LQLDASPHDWLQGR
-169 GPWLTLLGGKD
+169 GPWLTLLGAKD

-195 TWGYLDLMR
+195 TWGYLDLMG
-204 EVITTHG
+204 EVISTHG

-238 VVPLTQFGRAMDE
+238 VVPLTQFGRAMEE
-251 LGITLIKAW
+251 LGISVLKAW

-273 IFQDRLVVALR
+273 VFQDRLVVELR
-284 LARANTLEQATEILK
+284 LAGANTLEQAREVLK
-299 SFLKEYNQRFC
+299 RFLKDYNERFC
-310 LLPKQAAAVFRKA
+310 RLPKQSAAVFRKA
-323 PPKAVLHKI
+323 PPKAVLHNI

-343 DHTVSFDGLV
+343 DHTLSFGGLV

-374 YRDGHLEIVYR
+374 YRDGHLEIGYR
-385 GSIVALFSS
+385 GSIVARFSP